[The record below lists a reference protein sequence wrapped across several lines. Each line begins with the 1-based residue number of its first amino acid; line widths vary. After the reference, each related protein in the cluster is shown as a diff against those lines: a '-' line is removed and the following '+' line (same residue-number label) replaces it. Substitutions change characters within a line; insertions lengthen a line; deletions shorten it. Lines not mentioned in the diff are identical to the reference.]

1 MQCFTDFLW
10 LISFK
15 VCVLCTFL
23 QVADE
28 GSYNFDSMFR
38 HALGLLNKGR
48 VIVTDRLHSSIF
60 ALLMHKPH
68 VIIDQSYGKI
78 TKTREVAFNVS
89 PACSDK
95 NKLRYD
101 HAKSLEEAVKI
112 ATSMHQTYF

>member
-1 MQCFTDFLW
+1 MQ
-10 LISFK
+10 SFIITSFE
-15 VCVLCTFL
+15 VCILSTFL

-101 HAKSLEEAVKI
+101 HAKSLEEAVEI